1 MQSTDNLTM
10 DAPPLNIHLA
20 SLDDPEPWVIE
31 QQMFDILVEYLDPNK
46 DVSPVSAAQAFNKL
60 APPNREVRDAEEV
73 EGTDSFLLET
83 WGNFLIIAKQID
95 HSHPAQDRLVNL
107 MIELG
112 KLPPVEVEISG
123 VSLD

>member
-1 MQSTDNLTM
+1 M